1 MPDRC
6 FRPKQEDIT
15 EDMWEAIDHI
25 IDGYK
30 DSPGAVIPVL
40 RECQELVGY
49 LPKPLMDYIGHGLNV
64 PRSEVFGIAS
74 FYALFSFEPRGRHS
88 IKVCK
93 GTACFVKRVN
103 EVIKRIEHE
112 YDVPEGGT
120 DEERRFSLESVRCLG
135 ACGFAPVMVV
145 NQDTHAC
152 VSADRIKN
160 VLDSYE

>member
-1 MPDRC
+1 MPDRH
-6 FRPKQEDIT
+6 FRPEHEDIT
-15 EDMWEAIDHI
+15 EDMWQALDQI
-25 IDGYK
+25 IDRYK
-30 DSPGAVIPVL
+30 ASSGAVIPVL
-40 RECQELVGY
+40 RECQEQVGY
-49 LPKPLMDYIGHGLNV
+49 LPKPLMDYIGQGLNV

-74 FYALFSFEPRGRHS
+74 FYALFSFEPKGRHT

-93 GTACFVKRVN
+93 GTACFVKGVN
-103 EVIKRIEHE
+103 EVIRRIEHE

-145 NQDTHAC
+145 DQDTHGC

-160 VLDSYE
+160 VLDPYD